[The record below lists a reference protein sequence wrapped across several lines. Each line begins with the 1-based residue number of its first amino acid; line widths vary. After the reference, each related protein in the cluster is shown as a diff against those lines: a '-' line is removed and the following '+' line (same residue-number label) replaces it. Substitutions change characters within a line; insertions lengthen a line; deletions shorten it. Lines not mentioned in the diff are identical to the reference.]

1 MDTQTV
7 RMILR
12 IAELGSMKRAAEEYC
27 YTPSAFKRIADAFE
41 EELGIRIFAR
51 TPGGTVWNEAGERI
65 APELRALVLA
75 EERLFT
81 LSRTLG
87 EKSGTLTVGTF
98 SSVSNEILP
107 SILKGYRK
115 KHADVKLRVDV
126 DDSFTA
132 ALRAGRVDCAI
143 DDETDM
149 PDDIVRIPLFEDEY
163 VAVFPLS
170 FPSGDEPTERSA
182 LSSLP
187 FIMPADA
194 RVSSFFDLRDFT
206 DLTTVDSDDDRL
218 ILRMVSEGLGV
229 SVLPRLTVRGFG
241 EGVRTKPLVPKLSR
255 TLSLCYLSRRR
266 REPLIRD
273 FADHLLRTFQKNPV
287 LPTQNG

>member
-41 EELGIRIFAR
+41 EELGVRVFSR
-51 TPGGTVWNEAGERI
+51 TSGGTAWNAAGEKL
-65 APELRALVLA
+65 APELKSLLET
-75 EERLFT
+75 EERI
-81 LSRTLG
+81 LSLARTFAADGGL
-87 EKSGTLTVGTF
+87 LTVGTF

-107 SILKGYRK
+107 SLWKSFRK

-126 DDSFTA
+126 DDSFTD
-132 ALRAGRVDCAI
+132 ALRTGRVDCVI
-143 DDETDM
+143 DDETDT
-149 PDDIVRIPLFEDEY
+149 PEGTLRIPLFEDEY
-163 VAVFPLS
+163 VAVLP
-170 FPSGDEPTERSA
+170 PSYPKTAEPMTRET
-182 LSSLP
+182 LCSLP
-187 FIMPADA
+187 FIMPSDA
-194 RVSSFFDLRDFT
+194 RVSSLFGSQVFS

-229 SVLPRLTVRGFG
+229 SVLPSLTVRGFG
-241 EGVRTKPLVPKLSR
+241 DGVKTAKLVPRLSR
-255 TLSLCYLSRRR
+255 TLSLCYLSKRR

-273 FADHLLRTFQKNPV
+273 FTDHLLLSFQKNFGNPS
-287 LPTQNG
+287 